1 LIFAF
6 CAKRRNARNFKNLC
20 NALPNNVVYVIEGLL
35 RKGGEKM
42 KKLLSCVIAAVMML
56 VCCTNAFAAAQTRAV
71 GGQRKES
78 SLEISGN
85 TAVYISNYEDSSKQT
100 QRVVITQTL
109 EKHCY
114 FWTWETIGSAR
125 TKTVS
130 GSSASL
136 SARVSGLKSGTYR
149 AKTVFKVT
157 DKSGK
162 TQEITVYSAEK
173 KVA

>member
-1 LIFAF
+1 M
-6 CAKRRNARNFKNLC
+6 
-20 NALPNNVVYVIEGLL
+20 PNNVVYVIEGLL

-56 VCCTNAFAAAQTRAV
+56 VCCTNAFAVAQTKAAAAN
-71 GGQRKES
+71 QRVCFLTIS
-78 SLEISGN
+78 SD
-85 TAVYISNYEDSSKQT
+85 TAVCTSIYEDRDNQT

-114 FWTWETIGSAR
+114 FWTWETIGTAR

-149 AKTVFKVT
+149 VKTVFKVT

-173 KVA
+173 KAA

>member
-1 LIFAF
+1 MP
-6 CAKRRNARNFKNLC
+6 KND
-20 NALPNNVVYVIEGLL
+20 VYVIEGLL

-56 VCCTNAFAAAQTRAV
+56 VCCTNAFAVAHTMSAFTE
-71 GGQRKES
+71 RKVS
-78 SLEISGN
+78 SLEISGDS
-85 TAVYISNYEDSSKQT
+85 AVCISTYINNCKQT
-100 QRVVITQTL
+100 QRVLITQTL

-125 TKTVS
+125 TKTAS

-149 AKTVFKVT
+149 VKTVFKIT

-162 TQEITVYSAEK
+162 TQELTVYSAEK
-173 KVA
+173 KAA